1 VTHDDNI
8 YCASIASHGKNDN
21 KNFWLEESRVGGS
34 GMGGT
39 RREGM
44 TGLPQISKHGQAC
57 AYDEQGGWFNH
68 PDLSLTRSLGLG
80 LELGSVE

>member
-1 VTHDDNI
+1 MVKMTI
-8 YCASIASHGKNDN
+8 KMSGWK
-21 KNFWLEESRVGGS
+21 KVGWGGS

-57 AYDEQGGWFNH
+57 AYDEQGEWFNH